1 MFIQLCL
8 LFVFLA
14 LGELIVYITQ
24 IPIPS
29 SIIGMI
35 LLFIAL
41 TLKIV
46 KLKWIEKV
54 CDFFVSN
61 LGFFFIP
68 AGIGV
73 MQYFGLI
80 SRQWVPIVMAVGL
93 STILIIISTGGVMQ
107 FFNRVSSKVKNRNS
121 LES

>member
-8 LFVFLA
+8 RFVFLA
-14 LGELIVYITQ
+14 LGELIVYFTQ

>member
-14 LGELIVYITQ
+14 LGELIVYFTQ

>member
-14 LGELIVYITQ
+14 LGELIVYFTRL
-24 IPIPS
+24 PIPS

>member
-14 LGELIVYITQ
+14 LGELIVYFTQ

-121 LES
+121 IES